1 MGGWEKRLRVRR
13 ERHTYNSP
21 NVQSRITTKPSAW
34 RPTSQVTAAMELL
47 LAVFMTL
54 AINASDRWIP
64 SVESFQIRS
73 SPVVLA
79 NAMVSQPAFFGI
91 PILQRKYLRRR
102 LHLPIF
108 LNAAVDL
115 QSESPQHP
123 LEATIRGASNET
135 ALETLSTSVNHEDES
150 SSSAASKRQLPM
162 LLLSEQSILR
172 PPGVRSVQDV
182 QRMSTSDLAY
192 IGDAVYELLIRSQ
205 MVFPP
210 KRTADLQNKVVSL
223 VRGKLSSLSP
233 ISPLG
238 RTAKL

>member
-1 MGGWEKRLRVRR
+1 
-13 ERHTYNSP
+13 
-21 NVQSRITTKPSAW
+21 
-34 RPTSQVTAAMELL
+34 VTAAMELL

-64 SVESFQIRS
+64 SVEAFQIRS

-79 NAMVSQPAFFGI
+79 NAMVSQPAFFGM
-91 PILQRKYLRRR
+91 PILQRMFCVRRR

-115 QSESPQHP
+115 QPESPQHP
-123 LEATIRGASNET
+123 LEATIPGVSNET
-135 ALETLSTSVNHEDES
+135 ALETLSTSVNHEVES
-150 SSSAASKRQLPM
+150 SSSAASKGQLPM

-210 KRTADLQNKVVSL
+210 KRTTDLQNKVVSL
-223 VRGKLSSLSP
+223 VRGKLECISGVIP